1 MQVTLNP
8 IQAEILET
16 LVQQG
21 QYPSLEM
28 ALNAALLGDDVQEEA
43 ESPRYAAWVEQTRQQ
58 INAARA
64 QIAAGEVQTV
74 DQVLAELRAKVQQGT
89 GVDVVTSR
97 SPPSPK
103 PSPPS
108 LILPPRLI

>member
-8 IQAEILET
+8 IQTEILET

-28 ALNAALLGDDVQEEA
+28 ALNAALLGLLDDVPGGA
-43 ESPRYAAWVEQTRQQ
+43 DSPQYAAWVEQTRQQ
-58 INAARA
+58 INTARA

-74 DQVLAELRAKVQQGT
+74 DQVLAELRAKVQRAKDST
-89 GVDVVTSR
+89 
-97 SPPSPK
+97 P
-103 PSPPS
+103 
-108 LILPPRLI
+108 

>member
-8 IQAEILET
+8 IQTEILET

-28 ALNAALLGDDVQEEA
+28 ALNAALLGLLDDVPEGA
-43 ESPRYAAWVEQTRQQ
+43 ESSQYTAWVEQTRQQ
-58 INAARA
+58 INTARA

-74 DQVLAELRAKVQQGT
+74 DQVLVELRAKVQQAKDST
-89 GVDVVTSR
+89 FRD
-97 SPPSPK
+97 
-103 PSPPS
+103 
-108 LILPPRLI
+108 